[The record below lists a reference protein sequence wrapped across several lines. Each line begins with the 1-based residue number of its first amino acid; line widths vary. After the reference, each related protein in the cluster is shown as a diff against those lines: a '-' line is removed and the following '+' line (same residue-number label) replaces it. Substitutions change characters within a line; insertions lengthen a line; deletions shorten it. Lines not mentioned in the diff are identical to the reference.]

1 MCSSLNNNII
11 YLIQLR
17 STIILAVLKIN
28 FMPIMKCL
36 PLSLWALINNI
47 STNHHQIIIQ
57 LLTHQR
63 MLVKNLIFS
72 AKNLQAIWTSYRN
85 QINKVS
91 IFKQPQLRC
100 TKHQQ
105 VSKGSLTFLDQ
116 MVFLMDQIIQK
127 IMGLL

>member
-1 MCSSLNNNII
+1 MFSSLNNNII
-11 YLIQLR
+11 YRIQLR

-100 TKHQQ
+100 TKHRQ